1 MQLEGLVA
9 SVAHIQ
15 TENLLQELGYELVH
29 LDLRPRDMFVDLG
42 QSRECLI
49 LLSTFLGRLLGD
61 LLGLTLLVEGV
72 EFVQIELGH
81 GSKTGPL

>member
-29 LDLRPRDMFVDLG
+29 LDLRQRDMFVDLG
-42 QSRECLI
+42 QSRDGLI

-61 LLGLTLLVEGV
+61 LLGLTRRVEGV
-72 EFVQIELGH
+72 EFVRIELCH